1 MMTHS
6 IIVDTIH
13 YYKNITLRRLTCVR
27 KFNSQSRVYHLIS
40 DFLHQ
45 RIQNGNDIN
54 GMKKL
59 FELCF
64 GYFVV
69 ITKAFILLKEF
80 TLVKKMVIVDFD
92 SKHGTLSR

>member
-40 DFLHQ
+40 DFVHQ

-64 GYFVV
+64 GLAN
-69 ITKAFILLKEF
+69 AFILLKEF
-80 TLVKKMVIVDFD
+80 TLVKNR
-92 SKHGTLSR
+92 LL